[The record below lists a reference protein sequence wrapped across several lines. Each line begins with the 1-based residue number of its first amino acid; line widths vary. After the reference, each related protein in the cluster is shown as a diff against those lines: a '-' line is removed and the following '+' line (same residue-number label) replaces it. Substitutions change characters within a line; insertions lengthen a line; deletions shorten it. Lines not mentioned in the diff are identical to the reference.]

1 MFGLKS
7 VGMNMTTANTK
18 TTNTPGAPKTA
29 RGARTRAK
37 ILKAAEEAFGSFG
50 YHQAGVSDITRL
62 AGVAQGT
69 FYTYFASKEDT
80 LRELVRDMG
89 QKVRAHLASEIKD
102 SDNRIEAEALGLRA
116 FLKYVAANPSLYRIL
131 QEAQFVDESIYQD
144 YYNAFGRG
152 YLKMLADATK
162 KGEIRPGN
170 DEVRVWALMG
180 MSNFLGMRFSIW
192 EQDVPIDEVV
202 ETIADL
208 LTHGL
213 ALTSRR

>member
-1 MFGLKS
+1 MK
-7 VGMNMTTANTK
+7 MTKNNTK
-18 TTNTPGAPKTA
+18 TSNNPGAPKTA

-37 ILKAAEEAFGSFG
+37 ILNAAEEAFGSKG
-50 YHQAGVSDITRL
+50 YHQTGVTDITRL

-89 QKVRAHLASEIKD
+89 QKVRTFLASEIKNAK
-102 SDNRIEAEALGLRA
+102 SRVEAEALGLKA
-116 FLKYVAANPSLYRIL
+116 FLNYVAANPSLYKVL
-131 QEAQFVDESIYQD
+131 QQAQFVDEAIYQE

-152 YLKMLADATK
+152 YLRMLSDATK

-192 EQDVPIDEVV
+192 EQDIPTDKIV
-202 ETIADL
+202 ETITDL

-213 ALTSRR
+213 ALTSKR

>member
-1 MFGLKS
+1 
-7 VGMNMTTANTK
+7 MTTNDSKISSA
-18 TTNTPGAPKTA
+18 PSAPKTA

-37 ILKAAEEAFGSFG
+37 ILKAAEDAFGSLG

-89 QKVRAHLASEIKD
+89 QKVRAHLAGEIKD
-102 SDNRIEAEALGLRA
+102 SGNRIEAEALGLRA
-116 FLKYVAANPSLYRIL
+116 FLKYVAANPSLYRVL
-131 QEAQFVDESIYQD
+131 QEAQFVDESIYQE

-152 YLKMLADATK
+152 YLKMLADATQ

-213 ALTSRR
+213 AL